1 MSGGSRIRWR
11 CGRWKLLQTS
21 IAMVLEQLAVC
32 NGCLALAT
40 AVLYY
45 LGNFPDVF
53 PIFDLLLCVFAG
65 FVPLSSLV
73 CFLLHGP
80 IDY

>member
-1 MSGGSRIRWR
+1 
-11 CGRWKLLQTS
+11 
-21 IAMVLEQLAVC
+21 MVLEQLAVDSF
-32 NGCLALAT
+32 LEST

-53 PIFDLLLCVFAG
+53 FDLLLSLD
-65 FVPLSSLV
+65 PL
-73 CFLLHGP
+73 FLGIFLMHGP